1 VRRFLLSGIRSVYGA
16 TALGAMA
23 MLAVSFNARAADFAP
38 ITKAPPAV
46 AVFNWTGFYL
56 GANAGYG
63 WARNTDRIT
72 AVNDAA
78 GLIANNDIA
87 TSLPIDAS
95 GFVGGGQIGY
105 NKQISPLWVVG
116 LEADLA
122 WTDINGRVSVPG
134 PNDASRIM
142 TGTQKLDWLGT
153 VRGRVGV
160 TPADRLLVFLTGGF
174 AYGNGSLTTALTRT
188 FGCAGNNCQQGST
201 SGTLTGWTVGGGAE
215 WAFAANWSAKA
226 EYLYYD
232 LGSLSHRMTD
242 PNFGS
247 IFNASVG
254 FTGHVARLGVN
265 YRF

>member
-1 VRRFLLSGIRSVYGA
+1 MRRFSLSGFLSALGA
-16 TALGAMA
+16 TA
-23 MLAVSFNARAADFAP
+23 MLALSLDARAADLAP
-38 ITKAPPAV
+38 ITKASPV
-46 AVFNWTGFYL
+46 AAIYSWTGFYL

-78 GLIANNDIA
+78 GLIANSSIA
-87 TSLPIDAS
+87 TSLPIDAD

-105 NKQISPLWVVG
+105 NWQISPLWVVG
-116 LEADLA
+116 LESDIA
-122 WTDINGRVSVPG
+122 WTDLNGNVSVPG
-134 PNDASRIM
+134 PNDTSRIM

-153 VRGRVGV
+153 VRGRVGI
-160 TPADRLLVFLTGGF
+160 TPVARTLLFLTGGF
-174 AYGNGSLTTALTRT
+174 AYGHGSLATALTRT
-188 FGCAGNNCQQGST
+188 TGCAFNNCQQGAT

-232 LGSLSHRMTD
+232 LGSLSHRMVD
-242 PNFGS
+242 PNFAS
-247 IFNASVG
+247 TFNASAD
-254 FTGHVARLGVN
+254 FTGHIVRLGVN

>member
-1 VRRFLLSGIRSVYGA
+1 MRRFLLSGLLPVLGVMA
-16 TALGAMA
+16 TLS
-23 MLAVSFNARAADFAP
+23 LDARATDLAP
-38 ITKAPPAV
+38 VTKAPAAV

-63 WARNTDRIT
+63 WTGNTDRIT

-78 GLIANNDIA
+78 GLVGGNFVA

-105 NKQISPLWVVG
+105 NWQISPLWVVG

-122 WTDINGRVSVPG
+122 WTDIHGSVSVPG

-153 VRGRVGV
+153 VRGRLGIAPV
-160 TPADRLLVFLTGGF
+160 DRMLLFVTGGF
-174 AYGNGSLTTALTRT
+174 AYGNGSLATALTRT
-188 FGCAGNNCQQGST
+188 IGCPGNNCQQGST

-232 LGSLSHRMTD
+232 LGSLSHLMTD
-242 PNFGS
+242 PNFPS
-247 IFNASVG
+247 VFNARAD
-254 FTGHVARLGVN
+254 FTGHIAQLGVN

>member
-1 VRRFLLSGIRSVYGA
+1 MRRFLLSGFLS
-16 TALGAMA
+16 ALGVTA
-23 MLAVSFNARAADFAP
+23 MLASSFDVRAADLAP
-38 ITKAPPAV
+38 ITKASPAA
-46 AVFNWTGFYL
+46 AVYNWTGFYL

-63 WARNTDRIT
+63 WARNSDRIT

-78 GLIANNDIA
+78 GLIANSSIA
-87 TSLPIDAS
+87 TSLPIDAD

-105 NKQISPLWVVG
+105 NWQISPLWVVG
-116 LEADLA
+116 LESDIA
-122 WTDINGRVSVPG
+122 WTDLNGNVSVPG
-134 PNDASRIM
+134 PNDTSRIM

-160 TPADRLLVFLTGGF
+160 TPVARTLLFLTGGF
-174 AYGNGSLTTALTRT
+174 AYGQGSLATALTRNT
-188 FGCAGNNCQQGST
+188 GCAFNNCQQGAT

-232 LGSLSHRMTD
+232 LGSLSHGMID
-242 PNFGS
+242 PNFAS
-247 IFNASVG
+247 TFNASAD
-254 FTGHVARLGVN
+254 FTGHIVRLGVN